1 MTVSSDTPTGNEDVG
16 RPTGNEDVG
25 RREANKRA
33 TRTAIQ
39 AAADRLIAERGFEAT
54 TVREIADAA
63 GVTERTFYRYFDGKE
78 GLIANEAT
86 AWMDRLHD
94 AILAR
99 PAQEPPL
106 LAVKLAL
113 IDLSREISQR
123 SRAQL
128 AWLFNEQ
135 VGAVEL
141 MRRAGV
147 KPLLRFEKSVEDAV
161 LERMTVAGD
170 EPAPDPL
177 TAELVARVS
186 IAVLRTVAA
195 QRPRAGERD
204 SQHVAVDELIERTF
218 ATLVAVAPTAAG
230 PCA

>member
-1 MTVSSDTPTGNEDVG
+1 MTISSNTPTGDEDL
-16 RPTGNEDVG
+16 G

-33 TRTAIQ
+33 TREAIQ

-63 GVTERTFYRYFDGKE
+63 KVTERTFYRYFDGKE
-78 GLIANEAT
+78 GLVANEAT

-106 LAVKLAL
+106 LAVKLAI
-113 IDLSREISQR
+113 IDVSHEIDKR

-128 AWLFNEQ
+128 VWLFNGQ
-135 VGAVEL
+135 FGAVEL

-147 KPLLRFEKSVEDAV
+147 KPLVRLEKSIEDAV
-161 LERMTVAGD
+161 LTRMATGTGEA
-170 EPAPDPL
+170 AADPL
-177 TAELVARVS
+177 AAELVARVS
-186 IAVLRTVAA
+186 IAVLRSVATERRRA
-195 QRPRAGERD
+195 REQGNQR
-204 SQHVAVDELIERTF
+204 VAVDTLIERAF

-230 PCA
+230 PHTPKEQS

>member
-1 MTVSSDTPTGNEDVG
+1 MTISSGTPTGDEDI
-16 RPTGNEDVG
+16 G

-33 TRTAIQ
+33 TRDAIQ

-63 GVTERTFYRYFDGKE
+63 KVTERTFYRYFDGKE

-86 AWMDRLHD
+86 AWMDRLHH

-99 PAQEPPL
+99 PAHEPPL

-113 IDLSREISQR
+113 IDLSHAISDR

-128 AWLFNEQ
+128 VWLFNEQ
-135 VGAVEL
+135 AGAVEL

-147 KPLLRFEKSVEDAV
+147 KPLVRLEKSIEDAV
-161 LERMTVAGD
+161 LKRMATGTGD
-170 EPAPDPL
+170 SAHDPL
-177 TAELVARVS
+177 TAELTARVS
-186 IAVLRTVAA
+186 IAVLRTVAT
-195 QRPRAGERD
+195 QRRQAREQNNRG
-204 SQHVAVDELIERTF
+204 VTVDTLIERAF
-218 ATLVAVAPTAAG
+218 ATLISIAPTAAG
-230 PCA
+230 PRTTKEQS